1 MRTLR
6 LALCALLASAL
17 LASGCS
23 KKQAWRA
30 SNPNAPADG
39 AAQPQQQGAP
49 LSGDAR
55 EAFDRGVEAY
65 RNNRDEEAVEAFRR
79 AVEADPDFAEAHYRL
94 GLAYNVTRQ
103 PDEAEKA
110 FRDAVKA
117 YEKIT
122 KRDEKNSDAFYFL
135 GLCYEKLGEYDDAVK
150 ALKEAVKTSPTEND
164 DKYYELG
171 FSQMKLAQYDE
182 AVRAFNKALEINPDN
197 YPAQDKLAEAKAG
210 AERISDFRKHQEQ
223 MRKQEQKNSNA
234 NNSNANAAGAG
245 GVDENASDGSDSAA
259 GPAATPTAKPTPRQ
273 VPTKSV
279 RVKDFLY
286 DSGPAGGQDY
296 ALLII
301 WSFIAGFAER
311 FVPDSLNRLIDTK
324 R

>member
-1 MRTLR
+1 MTTLR
-6 LALCALLASAL
+6 TALYALLVSAL
-17 LASGCS
+17 FAGAACS
-23 KKQAWRA
+23 KKQANQG
-30 SNPNAPADG
+30 SNSNAPADG
-39 AAQPQQQGAP
+39 SAQQQHQGEP
-49 LSGDAR
+49 VSGDAR
-55 EAFDRGVEAY
+55 DALDRGMTAY
-65 RNNRDEEAVEAFRR
+65 RADRDDEAVGEFKR
-79 AVEADPDFAEAHYRL
+79 AVELEPDFAEAHYRL
-94 GLAYNVTRQ
+94 GNAYLAMGNK
-103 PDEAEKA
+103 DEAEKA

-223 MRKQEQKNSNA
+223 MRKQEQKNSNS
-234 NNSNANAAGAG
+234 NNSNANANSNLPRPLG
-245 GVDENASDGSDSAA
+245 
-259 GPAATPTAKPTPRQ
+259 TPR
-273 VPTKSV
+273 
-279 RVKDFLY
+279 KDPLQ
-286 DSGPAGGQDY
+286 PPPQD
-296 ALLII
+296 
-301 WSFIAGFAER
+301 
-311 FVPDSLNRLIDTK
+311 
-324 R
+324 

>member
-30 SNPNAPADG
+30 SNSNAPADG

-150 ALKEAVKTSPTEND
+150 ALKEAVKTSPAEND

-171 FSQMKLAQYDE
+171 FAHFKLAQYDE
-182 AVRAFNKALEINPDN
+182 SVRALNKALEVNPDN
-197 YPAQDKLAEAKAG
+197 YPAQDLLEKAKAG
-210 AERISDFRKHQEQ
+210 AERIEDFRKHQEQ
-223 MRKQEQKNSNA
+223 QMRKQQGQKNSNA
-234 NNSNANAAGAG
+234 NNSNSNAAANS
-245 GVDENASDGSDSAA
+245 NAPRPRLRTDARA
-259 GPAATPTAKPTPRQ
+259 PARLYNFLHA
-273 VPTKSV
+273 
-279 RVKDFLY
+279 RV
-286 DSGPAGGQDY
+286 
-296 ALLII
+296 
-301 WSFIAGFAER
+301 
-311 FVPDSLNRLIDTK
+311 
-324 R
+324 

>member
-1 MRTLR
+1 MTTLR
-6 LALCALLASAL
+6 SALYALLVSAL
-17 LASGCS
+17 LSTAACS
-23 KKQAWRA
+23 KKQTNQGSS
-30 SNPNAPADG
+30 SNSPADG
-39 AAQPQQQGAP
+39 SAGQQHQGEP
-49 LSGDAR
+49 VSGDAR
-55 EAFDRGVEAY
+55 EAFERAMAAY
-65 RNNRDEEAVEAFRR
+65 RDDRDEEAVGEFKR
-79 AVEADPDFAEAHYRL
+79 AIELDPDFAEAHYRL
-94 GLAYNVTRQ
+94 GNAYLAMSNK
-103 PDEAEKA
+103 DEAEKA

-234 NNSNANAAGAG
+234 NNSNAN
-245 GVDENASDGSDSAA
+245 SAA
-259 GPAATPTAKPTPRQ
+259 NSNAPRPTGTPKRDPLQP
-273 VPTKSV
+273 P
-279 RVKDFLY
+279 
-286 DSGPAGGQDY
+286 PQD
-296 ALLII
+296 
-301 WSFIAGFAER
+301 
-311 FVPDSLNRLIDTK
+311 
-324 R
+324 